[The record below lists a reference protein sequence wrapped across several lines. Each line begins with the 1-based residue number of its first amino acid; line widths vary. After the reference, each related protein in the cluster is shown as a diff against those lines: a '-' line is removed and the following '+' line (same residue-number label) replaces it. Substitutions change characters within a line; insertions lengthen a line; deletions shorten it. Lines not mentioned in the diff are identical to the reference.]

1 MERKKGK
8 EAESILAAAE
18 QWKRRCLI
26 GEGSV
31 FTDRPL
37 WTRSNFQELQAVF
50 VKKPDSKSS
59 GNFTK
64 RLERQLRS
72 VSSDAKCLWAE
83 MTWVYFLIQ
92 KPRSILPE
100 TKRKQITTIWNWS
113 GRDFPGG
120 HELLNDSVLG
130 AGILNLGSGKSHIW
144 KELHFF
150 VVAMDE
156 WFSLDGNKRSSLLGR
171 PWDFASWLDGTK
183 LATSRMFR
191 HVLLFLLFPNKFEPI
206 VKKEVKKQIVMQL
219 GQGDFFD
226 YSEQLEF
233 DQALLSIRKS
243 LEKEHPG
250 ELFLFHSPPIYER
263 WHPGSESG
271 RIAKSNETICSERNK
286 PDQLNPNKTYNLDE
300 AHQDLFIPRDN
311 FDRLL
316 ASIKSRKNL
325 ILQGPPGTGK
335 TFIARRLAWC
345 LIGCKDN
352 SPIEMVQFHQSYA
365 YEDFVQGYR
374 PTDSGGFELKK
385 GVFHRFCER
394 ALANSD
400 TPHVFIIDEINRG
413 NLSRIFGELLM
424 LIENDKRNEDFAV
437 TLTYSDDRFHV
448 PDNVYLLGLM
458 NTADRS
464 LALVDYALRRRFAF
478 ETLEPAYRP
487 DYGRTAFE
495 KYLTDRGANPE
506 LARRISDRM
515 AELNESIRANQE
527 LGRGFQI
534 GHSYFVPGKDETP
547 SKDWYR
553 NIIDTQI
560 APLLREY
567 WFDSPED
574 VEKKVAKLTID
585 D

>member
-1 MERKKGK
+1 MDHLKD
-8 EAESILAAAE
+8 AESILTAAKH
-18 QWKRRCLI
+18 WKRRCLI
-26 GEGSV
+26 GERSV
-31 FTDRPL
+31 FTDRSL
-37 WTRSNFQELQAVF
+37 WTRSNFQELQVVF
-50 VKKPDSKSS
+50 VKNSDSKSS
-59 GNFTK
+59 GSFMK
-64 RLERQLRS
+64 QLERQLRS
-72 VSSDAKCLWAE
+72 VSADAKCLWAE
-83 MTWVYFLIQ
+83 IIWVYRLIQ
-92 KPRSILPE
+92 KQKSIRPE
-100 TKRKQITTIWNWS
+100 NKRKQISIIWNWS
-113 GRDFPGG
+113 GRNFPED
-120 HELLNDSVLG
+120 HELLSDSVLG
-130 AGILNLGSGKSHIW
+130 AGILNPGVGYHSHIW
-144 KELHFF
+144 KELTFF

-156 WFSLDGNKRSSLLGR
+156 WFSLDENKRVFLIER
-171 PWDFASWLDGTK
+171 PWDFASWLYDTE
-183 LATSRMFR
+183 LAPGRMFR
-191 HVLLFLLFPNKFEPI
+191 HVLLFLLFPDKFEPI
-206 VKKEVKKQIVMQL
+206 VLTDDKRQIVRRL
-219 GQGDFFD
+219 SQGDIFD
-226 YSEQLEF
+226 DSEQLEF
-233 DQALLSIRKS
+233 DQALLPIRKS
-243 LEKEHPG
+243 LEREHPG
-250 ELFLFHSPPIYER
+250 KLFLFHSSPILELWKR
-263 WHPGSESG
+263 GAESG
-271 RIAKSNETICSERNK
+271 RPAKSNETVSKEGTK
-286 PDQLNPNKTYNLDE
+286 PGQLNPNKTYNLDI
-300 AHQDLFIPRDN
+300 AHQDLFIPRDK
-311 FDRLL
+311 FSRLL

-345 LIGCKDN
+345 LIGSNDD

-374 PTDSGGFELKK
+374 PTDSGGFELKN

-424 LIENDKRNEDFAV
+424 LIENDKRNENYAV

-448 PDNVYLLGLM
+448 PDNVYLLGMM

-478 ETLEPAYRP
+478 ETLEPAYRSG
-487 DYGRTAFE
+487 YGRTAFE

-515 AELNESIRANQE
+515 AELNESIRANPE

-547 SKDWYR
+547 SKEWYR
-553 NIIDTQI
+553 NIVDTRI

-574 VEKKVAKLTID
+574 VEKKVAKLTTD